1 MTATNDFFEGAL
13 NEEGVKDAVVA
24 ICSVLYV
31 RGIREV
37 SVGGLM
43 RLLGIEDTQAIDHD
57 DEFLI
62 LDEEFEKV
70 LLLQPDEIDL
80 DLQVP
85 AGTTLH

>member
-1 MTATNDFFEGAL
+1 MTATNDLFEGELSEA
-13 NEEGVKDAVVA
+13 GVKDAVVA

-43 RLLGIEDTQAIDHD
+43 RLLGIDEELADEHD
-57 DEFLI
+57 DEFII

-70 LLLQPDEIDL
+70 LLQKDPVDPELL
-80 DLQVP
+80 VP